1 MPSDVERD
9 GREMRERERER
20 EREIEK
26 YVKTLNKKRFC
37 EPSLIL
43 YE

>member
-1 MPSDVERD
+1 ML
-9 GREMRERERER
+9 REMRGVKRDQRWERER
-20 EREIEK
+20 EK